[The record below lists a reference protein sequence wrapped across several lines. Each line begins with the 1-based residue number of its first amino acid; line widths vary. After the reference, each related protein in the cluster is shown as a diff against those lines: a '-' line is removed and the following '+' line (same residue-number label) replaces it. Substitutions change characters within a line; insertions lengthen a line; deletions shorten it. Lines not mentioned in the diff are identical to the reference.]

1 MQAGV
6 LSKLYNVF
14 ETLIPFEVNVLDD
27 NLNLLLDACRHVCL
41 WRNLPT
47 KHKPN
52 LNLQSYVVSD
62 R

>member
-1 MQAGV
+1 MQAG
-6 LSKLYNVF
+6 LLF

-27 NLNLLLDACRHVCL
+27 NLNLLLDACRHVYL

-47 KHKPN
+47 KPKPN

-62 R
+62 Q